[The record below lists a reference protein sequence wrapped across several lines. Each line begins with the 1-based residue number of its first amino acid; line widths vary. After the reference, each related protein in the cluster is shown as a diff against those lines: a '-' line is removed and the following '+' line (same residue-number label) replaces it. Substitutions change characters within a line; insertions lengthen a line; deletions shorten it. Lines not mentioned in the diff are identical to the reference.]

1 MSLIFVALDKFHS
14 IPFEKGCL
22 TMKPKPLCT
31 CPQSVISSLQSE
43 DTHSS
48 RYSCSTHETAMEA
61 FHGLHGPEFDQ
72 SSIRRPTADFSRND
86 GNNFVY
92 PTLYRQEPH
101 TEWIQLH
108 TTTYQYPKLKNP
120 YEPSP
125 GNGEMIQND
134 LFIREL
140 NENLAY
146 EYTWPQ
152 FYGSGISIHTSV
164 EPKFA
169 SEYLVNSL
177 QRNCANGFTDFDG
190 LDNVII
196 WSPADIERL
205 GILHSP
211 TLGSQ
216 KPSDS
221 PLVFTSTPGLIETSS
236 SKASDDGEGG
246 SGDGNLSAAEGR
258 IPDAP
263 YAKLIYKALME
274 APNHSMVLQDI
285 YQWFIDN
292 TTKGNSVSTGWRN
305 SIRHNLSMNA
315 VSDQSESM

>member
-1 MSLIFVALDKFHS
+1 
-14 IPFEKGCL
+14 
-22 TMKPKPLCT
+22 MKPKSLCT
-31 CPQSVISSLQSE
+31 CPQSGISSLQSG
-43 DTHSS
+43 DAHSS
-48 RYSCSTHETAMEA
+48 RYSYSTHETAMET

-86 GNNFVY
+86 GNNLVY

-101 TEWIQLH
+101 AEWNQMH
-108 TTTYQYPKLKNP
+108 TMTYQCPKLKNP

-125 GNGEMIQND
+125 SNGEIIQHD
-134 LFIREL
+134 LFIREP
-140 NENLAY
+140 NENLAC
-146 EYTWPQ
+146 EYTWSQ
-152 FYGSGISIHTSV
+152 SYGSGISMPTSA
-164 EPKFA
+164 EPRLA
-169 SEYLVNSL
+169 SEYLVSSL
-177 QRNCANGFTDFDG
+177 QQNCASEFTDFDG
-190 LDNVII
+190 LGNVIMG
-196 WSPADIERL
+196 SPADIERL
-205 GILHSP
+205 SIHHSP
-211 TLGSQ
+211 TMGNQ

-221 PLVFTSTPGLIETSS
+221 LLVLTNTPALIDTSS
-236 SKASDDGEGG
+236 SKASDDGEGD

-292 TTKGNSVSTGWRN
+292 TKKGNSASTGWRN

-315 VSDQSESM
+315 VSDSSKGT